1 MKILGFEPRVTPLLH
16 SKCSDLLLWDPQKLI
31 YLFFLEF
38 PGIFVLIQ
46 FWPIIV
52 PTIIRRKIGGARW
65 GKFRNDKNVI
75 FTVPINLYILSLFS
89 ISVWWLSG
97 LRLQTLLFCWKVVGS
112 NPAKVKSFF
121 SFKLYCSATLND
133 IYPFQMILSWLNMS
147 KNFWASYTNF

>member
-16 SKCSDLLLWDPQKLI
+16 SKCSDLLLWDQQKLI

-75 FTVPINLYILSLFS
+75 FTASIKSYILRHFHHQPGGWVGKGFRPYYFAERWWVQILPKSSLFF
-89 ISVWWLSG
+89 LSNCIV
-97 LRLQTLLFCWKVVGS
+97 LLLLMIFIH
-112 NPAKVKSFF
+112 
-121 SFKLYCSATLND
+121 FK
-133 IYPFQMILSWLNMS
+133 W
-147 KNFWASYTNF
+147 FWVD

>member
-52 PTIIRRKIGGARW
+52 PTNIRRKIGGARR

-75 FTVPINLYILSLFS
+75 FTAFIKLYILSQFS
-89 ISVWWLSG
+89 LLAWWLSG
-97 LRLQTLLFCWKVVGS
+97 QWVKASDLTVLLKGGGF
-112 NPAKVKSFF
+112 KSCQSQVFF
-121 SFKLYCSATLND
+121 FFQNCIVLLLLMIFIHFK
-133 IYPFQMILSWLNMS
+133 W
-147 KNFWASYTNF
+147 FWVD